1 METAPL
7 AKVLTNLIELRTLSV
22 WFVVREA
29 ESSRKKELA
38 VQLLSVI
45 VAPEERFQL
54 LWPL

>member
-38 VQLLSVI
+38 VQ
-45 VAPEERFQL
+45 
-54 LWPL
+54 